1 MERVTLDIM
10 SGLPRSGSG
19 NKQSL
24 VIGDYLTRWVDAYP
38 IRDMEATTV
47 AKVLVE
53 KFISQFGVPSFE
65 STVFKHV
72 CNLLGISKTRTSP
85 YYPQS
90 DGMIERMNRTLKN
103 MLTSFVSKN
112 QKDWDIRIPL
122 LMMTYRSSVH
132 EATGISPSLSML
144 GREIRLPIDLVLG
157 RPYDSENKET
167 DMSEYAYELQEKL
180 EKIHSTAREKLA
192 ISANSMKNHHDRN
205 TSLST
210 YLEGNAVWYY
220 CPQVKP
226 GLSRKLL
233 PKWQGPFRVT
243 EKLNDILYRIQQK
256 PGKISRVVHYNK
268 LAPYKGDNPPHGT

>member
-1 MERVTLDIM
+1 MLKARDQERGTKAPLKVYTVGNPMERVTLDIM
-10 SGLPRSGSG
+10 SGLPRSSSG

-24 VIGDYLTRWVDAYP
+24 VIGDSLTRWVDAYP

-112 QKDWDIRIPL
+112 QKDWGY
-122 LMMTYRSSVH
+122 TYSS
-132 EATGISPSLSML
+132 SDD
-144 GREIRLPIDLVLG
+144 DL
-157 RPYDSENKET
+157 
-167 DMSEYAYELQEKL
+167 
-180 EKIHSTAREKLA
+180 
-192 ISANSMKNHHDRN
+192 
-205 TSLST
+205 
-210 YLEGNAVWYY
+210 
-220 CPQVKP
+220 
-226 GLSRKLL
+226 
-233 PKWQGPFRVT
+233 
-243 EKLNDILYRIQQK
+243 QK
-256 PGKISRVVHYNK
+256 FCS
-268 LAPYKGDNPPHGT
+268 